1 MHYSDTDTEY
11 CCHISCSLVKVRVK
25 FFSHKLS
32 CEFIHRI
39 KVKMSLKE
47 SKVKGNHLSNV
58 SSLCCLIDCGK
69 ACPRA
74 ASNASYSNKIQ
85 GTVNQKKLRLELNP
99 SSSHFY
105 ICDFH
110 KTMIQS
116 VRTKRKRRE
125 SEGSSEKSDGHD
137 KGGREYLDLFQLQ
150 MNTLK
155 RYKKHFKLSSR
166 PGLNKTQL
174 AEQLTKHLKSIPV
187 VEKEALAYFIYMV
200 KTKKSRLEQSDME
213 TDLATTETI

>member
-1 MHYSDTDTEY
+1 
-11 CCHISCSLVKVRVK
+11 
-25 FFSHKLS
+25 
-32 CEFIHRI
+32 
-39 KVKMSLKE
+39 
-47 SKVKGNHLSNV
+47 
-58 SSLCCLIDCGK
+58 
-69 ACPRA
+69 
-74 ASNASYSNKIQ
+74 
-85 GTVNQKKLRLELNP
+85 
-99 SSSHFY
+99 
-105 ICDFH
+105 
-110 KTMIQS
+110 MIQS

-125 SEGSSEKSDGHD
+125 SEGSSETSAGHE
-137 KGGREYLDLFQLQ
+137 KGARDYLDLFQLQ